1 MTRKAGMLA
10 PVFAVAAIVM
20 VNCPV
25 RLVAQEAVQR
35 ISTSDDV
42 LTLELSAA
50 QSCKGTTCH
59 TAKRRTATAH
69 KPTRVSTRSHKTAK
83 AGTRTHKVGST
94 SSHKSANGG
103 NAKGT
108 HVGTGTTKLG
118 TGPGKMGS
126 GPGKKDS
133 GSAKIGTGPGKLG
146 LQSNTDKNAA
156 ASSKT
161 GVYFNKGMDPQT
173 ADKPDKPETT
183 DKSDKKPE
191 KIKTTVIIGPSP
203 PDFPGWKK
211 GNPLPPGW
219 TTQTI
224 ETEDEIQVI
233 SIPPNGWKSKND
245 TRPTATQADLD
256 RFHTKVAEC
265 EAPYRKEAAEYWNM
279 LQKLRASRA
288 EAKRNKD
295 DTADVDAQITD
306 VESMWKLKSDEAT
319 NCWPSLFKI
328 WTASGYKNP

>member
-108 HVGTGTTKLG
+108 HVGTGSTKLG
-118 TGPGKMGS
+118 TGPAKMATGSSKSGS
-126 GPGKKDS
+126 GS
-133 GSAKIGTGPGKLG
+133 GKIGSGPGKLG
-146 LQSNTDKNAA
+146 LQSGSANAGKNAA
-156 ASSKT
+156 GVPATLNKS
-161 GVYFNKGMDPQT
+161 GVYFDKGMDPPP
-173 ADKPDKPETT
+173 PDQKANPPAVT
-183 DKSDKKPE
+183 
-191 KIKTTVIIGPSP
+191 TTVIIGLP
-203 PDFPGWKK
+203 PIDFTNWKK
-211 GNPLPPGW
+211 GDPMPPGW
-219 TTQTI
+219 TTEPLEI
-224 ETEDEIQVI
+224 EPGVVHVVP
-233 SIPPNGWKSKND
+233 IPPDGWKPKGD
-245 TRPTATQADLD
+245 TSPTATPADVERL
-256 RFHTKVAEC
+256 HAKVAEC
-265 EAPYRKEAAEYWNM
+265 EAPYRKDATEYWNT
-279 LQKLRASRA
+279 LQGLRASRL
-288 EAKRNKD
+288 EAKRNKE
-295 DTADVDAQITD
+295 DTSNVDAQIND
-306 VESMWKLKSDEAT
+306 VESMWKMKSDQAA
-319 NCWPSLFKI
+319 NCWPSLFNAWKA
-328 WTASGYKNP
+328 TGYKLSGD